1 MFRCV
6 NRRFSLAIVFFLG
19 LCLAGV
25 IAAEQVGHAQS
36 LWSNNSGS
44 LFTDQ
49 RGVAVGDLITVIIVE
64 ETQARSTA
72 QTTTGKSGEVG
83 IGPGRGLLDF
93 IPLIGVEGG
102 DSMSASGTTTR
113 GGSITAKLTAMVT
126 EVYPNG
132 NLAIEG
138 RQKITVNGEEQEV
151 LLTGIIRA
159 ADISADNTIL
169 STYVANATITYTGQG
184 ALGSKQKPGILT
196 RIFNWIF

>member
-1 MFRCV
+1 MYKCV
-6 NRRFSLAIVFFLG
+6 NWRTLLLTAFLLGMFLYGVSWGQIVY
-19 LCLAGV
+19 AD
-25 IAAEQVGHAQS
+25 S
-36 LWSNNSGS
+36 LWSDATGS

-49 RGVAVGDLITVIIVE
+49 RGVTVGDLITVIIVE

-93 IPLIGVEGG
+93 IPLMGVDGG
-102 DSMSASGTTTR
+102 DSMTASGTTTR
-113 GGSITAKLTAMVT
+113 GGSITAKLTAKVT
-126 EVYPNG
+126 EVFPNG

-151 LLTGIIRA
+151 LLTGVIRA

-169 STYVANATITYTGQG
+169 STYVADASITYKGQG
-184 ALGSKQKPGILT
+184 ALGAKQKPGILS

>member
-1 MFRCV
+1 MYKCV
-6 NRRFSLAIVFFLG
+6 NWRTLLLTAFLLGMFLYGVSWGQIVY
-19 LCLAGV
+19 AD
-25 IAAEQVGHAQS
+25 S
-36 LWSNNSGS
+36 LWSDATGS

-49 RGVAVGDLITVIIVE
+49 RGVTVGDLITVIIVE

-93 IPLIGVEGG
+93 IPLMGVDGG
-102 DSMSASGTTTR
+102 DSMTASGTTTR
-113 GGSITAKLTAMVT
+113 GGSITAKLTAKVT
-126 EVYPNG
+126 EVFPNG

-138 RQKITVNGEEQEV
+138 RQKISVNGEEQEV
-151 LLTGIIRA
+151 LLTGVIRA

-169 STYVANATITYTGQG
+169 STYVADASITYKGQG
-184 ALGSKQKPGILT
+184 ALGAKQKPGILS